1 MKIGYYIG
9 LVITII
15 ADIKNL
21 VLGRNIE
28 AGLCALGILLIL
40 ILIKLEDLTLK
51 KGEWMYENN

>member
-51 KGEWMYENN
+51 KGE